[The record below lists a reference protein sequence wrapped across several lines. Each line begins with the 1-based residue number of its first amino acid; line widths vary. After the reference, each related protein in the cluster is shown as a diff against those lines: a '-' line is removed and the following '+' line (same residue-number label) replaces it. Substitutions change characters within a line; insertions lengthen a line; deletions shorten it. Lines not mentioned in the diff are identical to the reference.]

1 MTSRAAPAP
10 AGPTAIRFTV
20 NGREVELAV
29 PGGRRLLDI
38 LRLDLGLTGSKEGC
52 GEGECGACSVLLDG
66 RVVDACLV
74 PACQLDGREV
84 RTVEGLA
91 GDGRLDPLQEAIV
104 EVGGVQCG
112 FCTPG
117 MLISGRAFL
126 DSGAPRTD
134 VAIRTAIAGNL
145 CRCTGY
151 TRIVEAIRKAPADPG
166 DRAGAA
172 GPAVHSTAAAGNP
185 AGVTAQAAAG
195 ATAVPAANSAA
206 GAVAGPAAGSPDRAG
221 VDLGDPST
229 VTPRTMREA
238 YSLIADG
245 GFRPVAGCTDV
256 LVERA
261 AGTTDGRRWL
271 DLSALGELRAI
282 GMDHAALDIGACAT
296 FAEIRDNPLVGAFAP
311 ALAEAAAQIGAA
323 QIQNRATIGGNI
335 ATASPAA
342 DSLPVLLAL
351 DADIVAGGPR
361 GERRIPARDFF
372 PAYRR
377 TTLDQDELVVG
388 VRIPSADGRTCFFRK
403 IAPRAAQA
411 ISVVSIALSWRRRP
425 DGSWWD
431 VRVAMGSVAP
441 TPVRAQAAEAALEGR
456 GPTPETAAA
465 AVAALDS
472 DISPID
478 DVRATAGYRRA
489 VAGRVLLRLLRDA
502 GGW

>member
-1 MTSRAAPAP
+1 MTSLAAPARI
-10 AGPTAIRFTV
+10 GLTAVNLTV

-74 PACQLDGREV
+74 PACQVDGRDV

-91 GDGRLDPLQEAIV
+91 GDGRLDPLQDALV
-104 EVGGVQCG
+104 EVGGIQCG

-134 VAIRTAIAGNL
+134 SAIRTAIAGNL

-151 TRIVEAIRKAPADPG
+151 TRIVEAIRKAPSNPG
-166 DRAGAA
+166 GVAGA
-172 GPAVHSTAAAGNP
+172 TAAAGSTAV
-185 AGVTAQAAAG
+185 AGSKAVAG
-195 ATAVPAANSAA
+195 ATAELE
-206 GAVAGPAAGSPDRAG
+206 PDRAG
-221 VDLGDPST
+221 IDLGDPAA
-229 VTPRTMREA
+229 VTPRTVREA
-238 YSLIADG
+238 YALVADG
-245 GFRPVAGCTDV
+245 GFRPIAGCTDV
-256 LVERA
+256 LVEHA
-261 AGTTDGRRWL
+261 AGVADGRTWL
-271 DLSALGELRAI
+271 DLSGLGELRAI
-282 GMDHAALDIGACAT
+282 GMDRAAIDIGACAT
-296 FAEIRDNPLVGAFAP
+296 FADIRENPLVGALAP
-311 ALAEAAAQIGAA
+311 ALAVAAAQIGAA
-323 QIQNRATIGGNI
+323 QVQNRATIGGNI
-335 ATASPAA
+335 AGASPAA

-351 DADIVAGGPR
+351 DADIVVGGTR
-361 GERRIPARDFF
+361 GERTIPARDFF
-372 PAYRR
+372 RAYRR
-377 TTLDQDELVVG
+377 TALASDELIG
-388 VRIPSADGRTCFFRK
+388 RVRIPSADGRTCVFRK

-411 ISVVSIALSWRRRP
+411 IGVVSIALSWRRHP
-425 DGSWWD
+425 DGSWLD
-431 VRVAMGSVAP
+431 VRVALGSVAP
-441 TPVRAQAAEAALEGR
+441 TPVRARAAEAALEGHM
-456 GPTPETAAA
+456 PAPETAAA

-472 DISPID
+472 DINPID

>member
-1 MTSRAAPAP
+1 MTSLAAPAR
-10 AGPTAIRFTV
+10 AGLTEIHFTV
-20 NGREVELAV
+20 NGREVDLAV

-66 RVVDACLV
+66 RVVDSCLV
-74 PACQLDGREV
+74 PACQVDGRDV

-91 GDGRLDPLQEAIV
+91 GDGRLDPLQEALV

-126 DSGAPRTD
+126 DSGTPRTD
-134 VAIRTAIAGNL
+134 IAIRTAIAGNL

-166 DRAGAA
+166 RHAGAK
-172 GPAVHSTAAAGNP
+172 PAPP
-185 AGVTAQAAAG
+185 ARAAAG
-195 ATAVPAANSAA
+195 ARAWAPGTAAA
-206 GAVAGPAAGSPDRAG
+206 DRAG
-221 VDLGDPST
+221 LDLGDPSAF
-229 VTPRTMREA
+229 TPRTMREA

-256 LVERA
+256 LVERS
-261 AGTTDGRRWL
+261 AGLADERPWL

-282 GMDHAALDIGACAT
+282 GMDRAAIDVGACAT

-335 ATASPAA
+335 AGASPAA
-342 DSLPVLLAL
+342 DSLPVLLVL
-351 DADIVAGGPR
+351 DADIIVGGLR
-361 GERRIPARDFF
+361 GERTIPAPDFF
-372 PAYRR
+372 TAYRR
-377 TTLDQDELVVG
+377 TALERDELIVS
-388 VRIPSADGRTCFFRK
+388 VRIPSADGRTCVFRK
-403 IAPRAAQA
+403 VVPRAAQA
-411 ISVVSIALSWRRRP
+411 ISVVSIALSWRRGS
-425 DGSWWD
+425 DGSWRD
-431 VRVAMGSVAP
+431 VRVALGSVAP
-441 TPVRAQAAEAALEGR
+441 TPVRARAAEAALEGHST
-456 GPTPETAAA
+456 TPETAAA
-465 AVAALDS
+465 AVSALDS

-502 GGW
+502 GGS